1 MDHFTQSVP
10 VREAGHAAFPRA
22 LLATPEAILADARF
36 TSLVRER
43 RRFSWLLTTCMLT
56 AYFAFILTIAFRPH
70 LLATPVVAGEPTTW
84 GIVIGFGM
92 FAYTFLLVAIYVAR
106 ANGVHDHA
114 IAAIVSDR
122 S

>member
-10 VREAGHAAFPRA
+10 VREASHAASPRA

-106 ANGVHDHA
+106 ANGVHDNA